1 MRIVAPSQGD
11 TFSKNDVLP
20 NLSISLTTRE
30 VFFNRPQSYRSYKRS
45 DSRQG
50 EVGVLGDE
58 GGEIIHNF
66 FFEISI

>member
-1 MRIVAPSQGD
+1 MKIVAPSQGD

-50 EVGVLGDE
+50 EVVLGDE
-58 GGEIIHNF
+58 GGGIIHNF